1 MPKITPDSIIKLF
14 RKLRDCIRLR
24 YHKKWNNEQ
33 MGLEPD
39 ITGVSRLEIEES
51 PIIGNANNVLWMF
64 GIIDRVDKNARVW
77 CVMDDRLKQKLLP
90 YVKNNV
96 YTPPNN
102 NDNEFKTQIYSDCYS
117 VYRQEDFST
126 MGFVLHRVNHS
137 VWFGQRYVSYLFNRR
152 ALKLYKKDF
161 K

>member
-24 YHKKWNNEQ
+24 YHKTWNNEQ

-39 ITGVSRLEIEES
+39 ITGVSRLEIDES
-51 PIIGNANNVLWMF
+51 SIIGNANNVLWMF

-77 CVMDDRLKQKLLP
+77 CVKDDRRKEKLLP

-96 YTPPNN
+96 Y
-102 NDNEFKTQIYSDCYS
+102 IYSS
-117 VYRQEDFST
+117 EQ
-126 MGFVLHRVNHS
+126 
-137 VWFGQRYVSYLFNRR
+137 
-152 ALKLYKKDF
+152 
-161 K
+161 